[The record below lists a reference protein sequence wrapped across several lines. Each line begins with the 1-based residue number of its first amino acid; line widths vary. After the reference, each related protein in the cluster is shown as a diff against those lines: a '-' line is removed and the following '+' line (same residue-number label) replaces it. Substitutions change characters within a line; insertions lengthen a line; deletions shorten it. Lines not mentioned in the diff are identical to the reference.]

1 MRSFLGWLI
10 LVALLGAVG
19 YVAAPLVVRPL
30 VADAVRAVSP
40 FGAEP
45 LEVDVDVD
53 TLRLLRGTID
63 SVHVSGTNLTS
74 ERLVIGR
81 LDATATSVALGD
93 RSFSSMSGSLDGVV
107 LRGSDGAEV
116 QAQRVQL
123 SGPSDAVEAVAS
135 LSPDAA
141 IAIVRKALDEAGLS
155 SENLALV
162 DGGVRMSV
170 LGQTADVALGA
181 ADGAVTI
188 AGSNAGGGTIVV
200 FGPEPGDPWRITGI
214 SVSPDGIEVNAVV
227 DLGSLL
233 RSR

>member
-1 MRSFLGWLI
+1 
-10 LVALLGAVG
+10 
-19 YVAAPLVVRPL
+19 
-30 VADAVRAVSP
+30 
-40 FGAEP
+40 
-45 LEVDVDVD
+45 
-53 TLRLLRGTID
+53 
-63 SVHVSGTNLTS
+63 
-74 ERLVIGR
+74 
-81 LDATATSVALGD
+81 
-93 RSFSSMSGSLDGVV
+93 
-107 LRGSDGAEV
+107 V

-170 LGQTADVALGA
+170 LGETADVALGA

-200 FGPEPGDPWRITGI
+200 FGPEPGDPWRITAV
-214 SVSPDGIEVNAVV
+214 SASPDGIEVNAVV